1 MAYKWDANGM
11 IKADGLPDGVK
22 IDVNQYQAVM
32 NQYAN
37 RRPQY
42 GMSSLYPSMTGS
54 GNTNTKLSDAITK
67 FVYRDGKVQGFL
79 PELEQ
84 SRNQYTGGDSYV
96 PVTNNNRTGP
106 ISGNQQTQAGYYVDV
121 AGIAFDP
128 ASKSGDIPDGSEVFF
143 SNDQGS
149 TLATFKQNNQTKGY
163 MRLAT
168 QQAKAADNLRL
179 GNQSGTLSGSVR
191 QNAQKRTLL

>member
-22 IDVNQYQAVM
+22 IDVNQYQAAM
-32 NQYAN
+32 KQFNDSRQSI
-37 RRPQY
+37 QSIMY
-42 GMSSLYPSMTGS
+42 GGADR
-54 GNTNTKLSDAITK
+54 KLSDSITK

-84 SRNQYTGGDSYV
+84 SSNQYTGGNVYV
-96 PVTNNNRTGP
+96 PVTNKNRTGP
-106 ISGNQQTQAGYYVDV
+106 IYGNQETQAGYYVDV

-128 ASKSGDIPDGSEVFF
+128 SSKSGDIPNGSEVFF

-149 TLATFKQNNQTKGY
+149 TLATFKQNNQTAGY

>member
-42 GMSSLYPSMTGS
+42 GMSSLYPSMTG
-54 GNTNTKLSDAITK
+54 GGNTKLSDAITK

-84 SRNQYTGGDSYV
+84 SRNQYTGGDAYV
-96 PVTNNNRTGP
+96 PVQPRTLVGGLT
-106 ISGNQQTQAGYYVDV
+106 SGDQPGYYVDV

-179 GNQSGTLSGSVR
+179 GNQSGTLSGNVR
-191 QNAQKRTLL
+191 QNSQRRTLL

>member
-1 MAYKWDANGM
+1 MAYKWDDKGS
-11 IKADGLPDGVK
+11 IIGDGLPDGVK

-32 NQYAN
+32 KQYADS
-37 RRPQY
+37 RPQF
-42 GMSSLYPSMTGS
+42 GMASLYPSMTGS
-54 GNTNTKLSDAITK
+54 GNTNTKLSDSITK

-84 SRNQYTGGDSYV
+84 AKTFNGYGNDYV
-96 PVTNNNRTGP
+96 PSTNRNRTGP
-106 ISGNQQTQAGYYVDV
+106 ISGNENTQTGFYVDV
-121 AGIAFDP
+121 DGIAFDP
-128 ASKSGDIPDGSEVFF
+128 ATKSGDIPDGSEVSF

-149 TLATFKQNNQTKGY
+149 TLATFKTGSQVNGY

-179 GNQSGTLSGSVR
+179 GNQSGTLDGSVR
-191 QNAQKRTLL
+191 QNSQRRTLL

>member
-22 IDVNQYQAVM
+22 IDLSQYQAVM

-37 RRPQY
+37 RRPQS
-42 GMSSLYPSMTGS
+42 GMASLYPSMS
-54 GNTNTKLSDAITK
+54 GGGNTKLSDAITK

-84 SRNQYTGGDSYV
+84 SSNQYTGGNVYV
-96 PVTNNNRTGP
+96 PVTNKNRTGP
-106 ISGNQQTQAGYYVDV
+106 INGNQETQAGYYVDV

-128 ASKSGDIPDGSEVFF
+128 ASKSGDIPNGSEVFF

-149 TLATFKQNNQTKGY
+149 TLATFKQNNQTAGY